1 MQAKLKPFDVLLTA
15 NHNQLSIILNVNS
28 GMIIV

>member
-1 MQAKLKPFDVLLTA
+1 MQAKLKSFDVLLTA
-15 NHNQLSIILNVNS
+15 NLNQLSIILNVNI